1 MSPTQ
6 LRDLRVAARIPG
18 RLVCTRAHIDRSR
31 LSDIERGY
39 VKPTDEELRRLAQA
53 LDELVRARKE
63 VSAVA
68 DVVGW
73 PMG

>member
-6 LRDLRVAARIPG
+6 LRDRRIAARIPG
-18 RLVCTRAHIDRSR
+18 RLVCARAGIDRSR
-31 LSDIERGY
+31 LSDVERGY
-39 VKPTDEELRRLAQA
+39 VKPTDEEIRRISKA
-53 LDELVRARKE
+53 LDDLVKARKQ

-68 DVVGW
+68 EVVGW